1 MERKYYYTDGNT
13 QFGPFSFN
21 DLDNEKVTPETLFWY
36 QGLNEWMK
44 GRDIPEL
51 QPIFNLRPPVQYN
64 YSSNF
69 PPPPPPNNKRIQVTS
84 NEPTASN
91 GFRNMVFAAVVI
103 AAIYFIFF
111 RDDNEKSGGS
121 EQVVNQYASS
131 FVGQLAKKIAP
142 ITGNNATYVVDGW
155 SYEDGIYTI
164 NLQGMW
170 YEKST
175 PFSDDECQVNYGVKL
190 TVNEKGDKVLG
201 QTITGKN
208 DCARNH
214 EFVGDLIDI
223 GISALGE

>member
-1 MERKYYYTDGNT
+1 MERKYYYTDGNV
-13 QFGPFSFN
+13 QFGPFSYN
-21 DLDNEKVTPETLFWY
+21 DLDNEKVTPETLFWF
-36 QGLNEWMK
+36 QGLDGWTK
-44 GRDIPEL
+44 GKNIPEL
-51 QPIFNLRPPVQYN
+51 QPIFNLRPPVQSN
-64 YSSNF
+64 YSSNYT
-69 PPPPPPNNKRIQVTS
+69 PPPPPNYKIKQTTS
-84 NEPTASN
+84 NQTTDS
-91 GFRNMVFAAVVI
+91 FRVRNIVSVVVVI
-103 AAIYFIFF
+103 AVIYFFFF
-111 RDDNEKSGGS
+111 RDDNEKYGGS

-142 ITGNNATYVVDGW
+142 ITGNNPTYVVDGW
-155 SYEDGIYTI
+155 SYDEGIYTI

-190 TVNEKGDKVLG
+190 TVNEKGDKILG